1 MLGVLAM
8 KPNRIVAVFVLSVAL
23 AACQPPASDQSG
35 DAAPDQAPIADAVP
49 GSPCPVTAQSE
60 WRAVLR
66 DGSTPALTVSG
77 SIELPTPGYAVSLA
91 RDPNEAPNTT
101 EPHLTLTL
109 TPPAGMVA
117 QVLTAHPVY
126 YFAPAT
132 GAYTTVHVMCEGQ
145 SLTDIA
151 VTPE

>member
-1 MLGVLAM
+1 MLGVLDM
-8 KPNRIVAVFVLSVAL
+8 KLNRIVAVFVFSLAL
-23 AACQPPASDQSG
+23 AACQPPASDQSS
-35 DAAPDQAPIADAVP
+35 DAAPDQASVTAPVP
-49 GSPCPVTAQSE
+49 GSPCPVTAQNE

-66 DGSTPALTVSG
+66 DGATPALTVSG

-91 RDPNEAPNTT
+91 RDANEAANTT

-109 TPPAGMVA
+109 TPPGGMVT

-132 GAYTTVHVMCEGQ
+132 GAYTSIHIICEGLP
-145 SLTDIA
+145 LTTIA
-151 VTPE
+151 VTAE